1 MRLLK
6 WIQKYAAIVVVIVAT
21 ALLTVLAGTGRGELI
36 NRLFGHVVTGM
47 EAVLMLEVP
56 FLQMPLIVAVL
67 FTGAV
72 FFTFRFRFINFR
84 AFKHGVDVLRG
95 KYDNPDDPGDVSH
108 AQALSSALSATVGLG
123 NIAGVAIA
131 VSLGGPGAV
140 LWMMIVALFGMSS
153 KFAESTLGQL
163 YRQTDSAGEMR
174 GGPMVYLRDG
184 LAKLDVAGLSLK
196 PIGWFLSI
204 LFALLC
210 IGTSLGA
217 GNMFQANQSF
227 AALSEY
233 VPWIGGYPAEGT
245 VRLTSPE
252 PVELESPRHQMRF
265 VVPPDGDDRQ
275 SGFRPLRETGLETN
289 DWHELESG
297 QHAVPMAFQSETRR
311 VAGRLELRA
320 DAPLET
326 DNLVTLVDRI
336 EGPGDETQALE
347 KISVSEDDWTAIE
360 PEETHDSEAWNG
372 KPSGPDAGPD
382 WTHRLE
388 LAFSSSDG
396 EQSGSLVIKVTRPV
410 PIEHLNRAI
419 HRVAPALESLG
430 GAEVRGFMPTRD
442 ISLSPSDWNEMGDHY
457 AVDIPV
463 QSERSGEQYNVSAES
478 VTAALHAE
486 LTSNRREIA
495 RWMWQSKVDA
505 VNPEPLDGGENQR
518 AWLFGVVLA
527 ILVGLVIIGG
537 IKSIA
542 KVAEKIVPA
551 MCTLYILAGLFV
563 IAVNFDQFGGAVWTI
578 VREAIQLEAAGWGG
592 LIGVFVQGVRRA
604 AFSSEAGIGSAPI
617 AHSAAK
623 TDEPVREGMV
633 AMLGPFIDTI
643 VVCFITGMV
652 IVISGVWARPST
664 AGLEGVTLTAAAFGT
679 RIEWFPIVLSVAVVL
694 FAFSTMISW
703 SYYGERCWTFLFGDD
718 QAMAF
723 RFVFLFFIV
732 LGSVSTLGNVLS
744 FGDYL
749 LLSMAFPNILGVVL
763 LSNEIDDELK
773 DYWDRYR
780 NGEFETYD

>member
-6 WIQKYAAIVVVIVAT
+6 LTQKYAAIVVVILAT
-21 ALLTVLAGTGRGELI
+21 AVLAGLAGTGRGPLI
-36 NRLFGHVVTGM
+36 NQLFGYVVTSM
-47 EAVLMLEVP
+47 ETVLMWEVP
-56 FLQMPLIVAVL
+56 LLQMPLIVAVL

-72 FFTFRFRFINFR
+72 FFTVRFRFVNFR
-84 AFKHGVDVLRG
+84 AFKHGIDVLRG

-153 KFAESTLGQL
+153 KFAESTLGQI
-163 YRQTDSAGEMR
+163 YRQTDSAGEIR

-184 LAKLDVAGLSLK
+184 LADIDVAGLSLK
-196 PIGWFLSI
+196 PVGWFLSI

-227 AALSEY
+227 AALSDH

-252 PVELESPRHQMRF
+252 PVALDSPKHQVRF
-265 VVPPDGDDRQ
+265 VAPPRQADGI
-275 SGFRPLRETGLETN
+275 GFQPLRDTALSAD
-289 DWHELESG
+289 DWRKTEGDKYVAS
-297 QHAVPMAFQSETRR
+297 MAFQSRGGDVSGQLKVYARTPLTTDSL
-311 VAGRLELRA
+311 LE
-320 DAPLET
+320 
-326 DNLVTLVDRI
+326 LVDRI
-336 EGPGDETQALE
+336 ETDHRKGAVKALE
-347 KISVSEDDWTAIE
+347 EVSIGTDDWSPDTSGKGYRIALGLPLPNRGDQTASIGIRVNRRIE
-360 PEETHDSEAWNG
+360 
-372 KPSGPDAGPD
+372 
-382 WTHRLE
+382 
-388 LAFSSSDG
+388 
-396 EQSGSLVIKVTRPV
+396 V
-410 PIEHLNRAI
+410 EHLNRVL
-419 HRVAPALESLG
+419 HRVALPLASLG
-430 GAEVRGFMPTRD
+430 EANVLGFLPTED
-442 ISLSPSDWNEMGDHY
+442 LSISPSDWRDRGDHY
-457 AVDIPV
+457 AIDIPV
-463 QSERSGEQYNVSAES
+463 QSERAGTSYNVRAEAIDA
-478 VTAALHAE
+478 VLNAE
-486 LTSNRREIA
+486 LTDDQREIA

-505 VNPEPLDGGENQR
+505 VNPTPMKGGENQR
-518 AWLFGVVLA
+518 GWVFGLVLA
-527 ILVGLVIIGG
+527 ALVGLVIIGG

-551 MCTLYILAGLFV
+551 MCALYILAGLFV
-563 IAVNFDQFGGAVWTI
+563 IGVNIEQLDEAVWT
-578 VREAIQLEAAGWGG
+578 VVQKAFQLEAAGWGG

-623 TDEPVREGMV
+623 TEEPVREGMV

-652 IVISGVWARPST
+652 IVISGVWAQPST

-679 RIEWFPIVLSVAVVL
+679 KIEWFPIVLSIAVVL

-723 RFVFLFFIV
+723 RFLFLFFVV

-749 LLSMAFPNILGVVL
+749 LLSMAFPNIVGVVL
-763 LSNEIDDELK
+763 LSDEIDEHLR
-773 DYWDRYR
+773 DYWERYQ
-780 NGEFETYD
+780 NDAFETYD